1 MALILILT
9 GLALLIIALVLFVQ
23 GRKDAPQGTP
33 LPNGRG
39 IPYTG
44 LSNARPET
52 KAIGER
58 VKRYIESMPF
68 DVKEFL
74 EHEIPGSD
82 SVGDWGK

>member
-39 IPYTG
+39 IMLLTFAG
-44 LSNARPET
+44 LILALASQLP
-52 KAIGER
+52 I
-58 VKRYIESMPF
+58 F
-68 DVKEFL
+68 Q
-74 EHEIPGSD
+74 
-82 SVGDWGK
+82 

>member
-39 IPYTG
+39 ILALTLAG
-44 LSNARPET
+44 L
-52 KAIGER
+52 
-58 VKRYIESMPF
+58 
-68 DVKEFL
+68 L
-74 EHEIPGSD
+74 
-82 SVGDWGK
+82 